1 MNEQTLAEW
10 FKEKRFDPAFHLA
23 LGDIR
28 LTIGDQEEAVA
39 LTEAM
44 LNEYETLKA
53 ATERLSAEMATKL
66 ATMVKREWEGVY
78 SWSGWQPEHDA
89 LKAYASILEG
99 KDD

>member
-39 LTEAM
+39 LTEAI

-53 ATERLSAEMATKL
+53 ATERLSAERVKAILEDRKL
-66 ATMVKREWEGVY
+66 Y
-78 SWSGWQPEHDA
+78 SQDILA
-89 LKAYASILEG
+89 LHEYAKILEG
-99 KDD
+99 K

>member
-53 ATERLSAEMATKL
+53 ATERLSAEDVRDILKWRSDVILQHALPYNPLHSL
-66 ATMVKREWEGVY
+66 AL
-78 SWSGWQPEHDA
+78 Q
-89 LKAYASILEG
+89 AYADILEG
-99 KDD
+99 K